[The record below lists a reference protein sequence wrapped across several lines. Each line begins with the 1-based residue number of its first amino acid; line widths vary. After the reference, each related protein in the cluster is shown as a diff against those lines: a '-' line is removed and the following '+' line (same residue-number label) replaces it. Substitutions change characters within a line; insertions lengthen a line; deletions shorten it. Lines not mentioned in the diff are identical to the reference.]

1 MRTLD
6 ERIIALN
13 GHVGLNQKIGIEI
26 IEWLDGSGAVQL
38 RVTSDNLNPA
48 KVVHGGVLSSML
60 DVALAMS
67 GSYFPPPNPL
77 MPGLTLHLSIQFLAG
92 ANETDGL
99 LTATARK
106 TGGGTSLFFAEGE
119 VRTESGKII
128 ATATG
133 TFKRGRLPN
142 A

>member
-1 MRTLD
+1 MRPRD
-6 ERIIALN
+6 KRITALN
-13 GHVGLNQKIGIEI
+13 GQVGLNQKIGMEI
-26 IEWLDGSGAVQL
+26 IDWQDGFGAVQL
-38 RVTSDNLNPA
+38 RVTSESLNPA

-77 MPGLTLHLSIQFLAG
+77 MPGLTLQLSIQFLAG
-92 ANETDGL
+92 ANEADRL

-106 TGGGTSLFFAEGE
+106 TGGGLSLFFAEGE
-119 VRTESGKII
+119 VLTEDGKII
-128 ATATG
+128 AKGTG

>member
-1 MRTLD
+1 MRTRD

-26 IEWLDGSGAVQL
+26 IDWQDGSGAVQL

-48 KVVHGGVLSSML
+48 KVVHGGVISSML

-67 GSYFPPPNPL
+67 GSYFPLPNSL
-77 MPGLTLHLSIQFLAG
+77 MPGLTLQLSIQFLAG
-92 ANETDGL
+92 ANEADGL

-106 TGGGTSLFFAEGE
+106 TGGGASLFFAEGE
-119 VRTESGKII
+119 VRTKNGKII
-128 ATATG
+128 AKATG

>member
-1 MRTLD
+1 MRPRD
-6 ERIIALN
+6 ERIKTLN
-13 GHVGLNQKIGIEI
+13 GQVGLNQKIGIEI
-26 IEWLDGSGAVQL
+26 VDWQDGYGAVQL
-38 RVTSDNLNPA
+38 RVTSENLNPA

-77 MPGLTLHLSIQFLAG
+77 VPGLTLQLSVQFLAG
-92 ANETDGL
+92 AKKTDGL

-106 TGGGTSLFFAEGE
+106 TGGGASLFFAEGK
-119 VRTESGKII
+119 VRTEDGKII

-142 A
+142 P